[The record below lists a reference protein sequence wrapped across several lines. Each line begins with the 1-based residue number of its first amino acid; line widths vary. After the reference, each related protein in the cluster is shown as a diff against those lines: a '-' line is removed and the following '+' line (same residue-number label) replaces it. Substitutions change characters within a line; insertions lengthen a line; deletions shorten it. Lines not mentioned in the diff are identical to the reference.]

1 VADAGGAVIPTL
13 LVVGFALG
21 AVAHGRHRAWVAV
34 AGLAAAVAWGVA
46 VGVGDGSAVTG
57 MGGAALALLNLA
69 VGAVAGAA
77 AGRVGRTVR
86 AATG

>member
-1 VADAGGAVIPTL
+1 
-13 LVVGFALG
+13 
-21 AVAHGRHRAWVAV
+21 
-34 AGLAAAVAWGVA
+34 VAWGVA